1 MPTPRTLPARRP
13 AETTAA
19 AGGLAL
25 LIAYAL
31 GVDEPTIILA
41 GAGVLAAVPAAVTW
55 WVELRRRR

>member
-1 MPTPRTLPARRP
+1 MNTPNIAARRP
-13 AETTAA
+13 AESATA

-31 GVDEPTIILA
+31 GVDEPALILA

-55 WVELRRRR
+55 LVELRRRN